1 MLIIIEWKVDNISY
15 DVDTIRLIMSYHH
28 YGSKIYLLFIFNS
41 IWSKNFIFFWHSSS
55 SSWYLWTLMIQFFL
69 LIKIFFFEFP
79 YGLESRNFFISF
91 LCFFFPV
98 LFCFA
103 FVQFIYCNCWFL
115 FFCSRIIWFAE
126 YLNIWFVFLNHFL
139 FLFFFCLKVFLFDY
153 FFSSFVFIV
162 ENHTVIRGKKFRF
175 ISKFSI
181 HT

>member
-1 MLIIIEWKVDNISY
+1 MKSWQYILWCWYNQIDHVLSSLWIKNISF
-15 DVDTIRLIMSYHH
+15 IHLQF
-28 YGSKIYLLFIFNS
+28 YLEQKFH
-41 IWSKNFIFFWHSSS
+41 FFWHSSS

-69 LIKIFFFEFP
+69 LIKIFFFFEFP

-139 FLFFFCLKVFLFDY
+139 FCLKVFLFDY
-153 FFSSFVFIV
+153 FFFLLLFSLLNITQWWGEKSFAL
-162 ENHTVIRGKKFRF
+162 FR
-175 ISKFSI
+175 KFSV